1 MKKLSSLCLAVSVL
15 ALGACS
21 HTDNGGAK
29 MQSYDEQAPYS
40 HERTVG
46 TDTTT
51 TKADH
56 MYNAH
61 QNK

>member
-1 MKKLSSLCLAVSVL
+1 MKTLTKLCMAASLVVL
-15 ALGACS
+15 AACS

-29 MQSYDEQAPYS
+29 MQSYDEQAPYA

-46 TDTTT
+46 SETQA

-56 MYNAH
+56 MYNTR

>member
-1 MKKLSSLCLAVSVL
+1 MKTFAKFCLAASVL

-21 HTDNGGAK
+21 SNSNGGAK
-29 MQSYDEQAPYS
+29 MQSYDEQAPYA

-46 TDTTT
+46 SDTVDH
-51 TKADH
+51 KADKV
-56 MYNAH
+56 YNTH